1 MSTQWYFALIIWP
14 IHSPIILSQIIASYD
29 HYFDD
34 NMYRAE
40 AKFEM
45 QSVKGYNNLACT
57 GRSVGKGGESAKRK
71 DYIGVR

>member
-1 MSTQWYFALIIWP
+1 
-14 IHSPIILSQIIASYD
+14 
-29 HYFDD
+29 
-34 NMYRAE
+34 MYRAE

-45 QSVKGYNNLACT
+45 QSVKGYNNLAYT